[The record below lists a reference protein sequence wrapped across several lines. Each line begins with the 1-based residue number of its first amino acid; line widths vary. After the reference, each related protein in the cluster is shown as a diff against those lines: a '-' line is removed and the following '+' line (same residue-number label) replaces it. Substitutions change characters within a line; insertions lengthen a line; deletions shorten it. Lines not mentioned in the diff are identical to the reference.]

1 MPAHW
6 HIIFAGDVLLLGCR
20 PLAGADYTNMHK
32 HGFVDTQFFLA
43 FIRDNVHV
51 MGIYHTEAEIP
62 GKFSRYV
69 NFDVI

>member
-6 HIIFAGDVLLLGCR
+6 HIIFAGDVLLLECR
-20 PLAGADYTNMHK
+20 PLAGADYRDMYK
-32 HGFVDTQFFLA
+32 QSFVDTQFLLA

-51 MGIYHTEAEIP
+51 VGIYHTEAEIP

>member
-6 HIIFAGDVLLLGCR
+6 HIIFAGDVLLLGCG

-43 FIRDNVHV
+43 LLRDNVHV
-51 MGIYHTEAEIP
+51 VGISHTEAEIP